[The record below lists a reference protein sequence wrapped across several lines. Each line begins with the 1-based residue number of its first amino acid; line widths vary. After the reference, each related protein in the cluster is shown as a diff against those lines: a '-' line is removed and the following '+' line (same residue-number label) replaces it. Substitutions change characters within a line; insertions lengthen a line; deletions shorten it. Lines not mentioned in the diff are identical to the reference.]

1 MRISDWSSD
10 VCSSDLSGAPREG
23 GPDGYYKESA
33 TGYKQYD
40 MRLNLDAKINDYIST
55 KLSITAREEFR
66 HFPTVGAGAIFRI
79 DRKSVV
85 EGKSVSVSVDH
96 GGRRIIKTQ
105 QKEIRK
111 IIQQ

>member
-66 HFPTVGAGAIFRI
+66 HFPTVGAGAIFRMLMRGKPTEI
-79 DRKSVV
+79 EVWPNGLQIGRASCRDRVCQYV
-85 EGKSVSVSVDH
+85 
-96 GGRRIIKTQ
+96 
-105 QKEIRK
+105 
-111 IIQQ
+111 